1 MASVWINEF
10 HYDNLGTDA
19 GEFIE
24 IAGLAGI
31 DLTGW
36 SLVLYNGS
44 GGASYSTLPLPAG
57 TIANTTGTGFGTIS
71 IAAAGLQ
78 NGSPD
83 GIALVD
89 NTGTV
94 VEFISYEGVMTA
106 TNGPAAGMTSVDVGV
121 SQPGDANG
129 TSIAR
134 IGTGDNS
141 TDFAW
146 TLATDDTPGSQN
158 IGQTL
163 TTSGG
168 QTFSIAATNA
178 AQAEGTGGTTSFTFT
193 VTRNDPSGD
202 ATVDWAV
209 TGTGGAGQ
217 ASAGDFSGS
226 ISGTVSFTG
235 SETTQTITI
244 NVVGDAIV
252 EGNETFSV
260 TLSNPSAGAISIGT
274 ANGIIQDD
282 DVALTAI
289 YTIQGT
295 SHTSTL
301 VGQTVTTTG
310 VVIAVDSNGFY
321 IQDPN
326 GDGNAATS
334 DGLFV
339 FMPSGTLPQVGHE
352 VRVTGTVTEF
362 IPSGAATGSL
372 STTELTSASFV
383 DLGVSATP
391 VTATVIGGPGGLVPP
406 TESLIAGNNFFE
418 KLEGMLVRVE
428 DAVAI
433 GPTNDFG
440 EIFTVVDNDG
450 DASNGLNATGRIDR
464 GNMLITPGN
473 ADFGDINSS
482 GGDYNP
488 ERIQIDDDSGIL
500 SGFVTPDVNVGAR
513 LADVTGVI
521 NYDFGNYQIVAT
533 QAFGVAQ
540 ASTLVKETSTLTG
553 DADHLLVASYN
564 AENLDPNDGA
574 ARFNTIAQEILNRL
588 QAPDIVSLQEIQDN
602 DGATNSATTSA
613 SLTLQMLVDAINA
626 IAPAG
631 VEYAFADN
639 PFIGDD
645 TNGGEPGG
653 NIRTAFIY
661 RTDRVDLVP
670 GSLRTIATDGTAISA
685 PGGNTDQQTNPD
697 NPFFT
702 SRPPLVATFSFNGED
717 VTIVNNHFTSK
728 GGSAPLFGLDQPPLN
743 AGEVQRA
750 GQAQA
755 VNNFVDI
762 WRRTRTPR

>member
-106 TNGPAAGMTSVDVGV
+106 TNGPAAGMISVDVGV

-134 IGTGDNS
+134 IGTGDDS

-310 VVIAVDSNGFY
+310 VVIAVDSNRLLH
-321 IQDPN
+321 P
-326 GDGNAATS
+326 
-334 DGLFV
+334 
-339 FMPSGTLPQVGHE
+339 
-352 VRVTGTVTEF
+352 
-362 IPSGAATGSL
+362 GSQWRRQRR
-372 STTELTSASFV
+372 
-383 DLGVSATP
+383 DLRR
-391 VTATVIGGPGGLVPP
+391 
-406 TESLIAGNNFFE
+406 
-418 KLEGMLVRVE
+418 LVRVHAE
-428 DAVAI
+428 RHPAA
-433 GPTNDFG
+433 
-440 EIFTVVDNDG
+440 
-450 DASNGLNATGRIDR
+450 GR
-464 GNMLITPGN
+464 P
-473 ADFGDINSS
+473 
-482 GGDYNP
+482 
-488 ERIQIDDDSGIL
+488 
-500 SGFVTPDVNVGAR
+500 
-513 LADVTGVI
+513 
-521 NYDFGNYQIVAT
+521 
-533 QAFGVAQ
+533 
-540 ASTLVKETSTLTG
+540 
-553 DADHLLVASYN
+553 
-564 AENLDPNDGA
+564 
-574 ARFNTIAQEILNRL
+574 
-588 QAPDIVSLQEIQDN
+588 
-602 DGATNSATTSA
+602 
-613 SLTLQMLVDAINA
+613 
-626 IAPAG
+626 
-631 VEYAFADN
+631 
-639 PFIGDD
+639 
-645 TNGGEPGG
+645 
-653 NIRTAFIY
+653 
-661 RTDRVDLVP
+661 
-670 GSLRTIATDGTAISA
+670 
-685 PGGNTDQQTNPD
+685 
-697 NPFFT
+697 
-702 SRPPLVATFSFNGED
+702 
-717 VTIVNNHFTSK
+717 
-728 GGSAPLFGLDQPPLN
+728 
-743 AGEVQRA
+743 
-750 GQAQA
+750 
-755 VNNFVDI
+755 
-762 WRRTRTPR
+762 